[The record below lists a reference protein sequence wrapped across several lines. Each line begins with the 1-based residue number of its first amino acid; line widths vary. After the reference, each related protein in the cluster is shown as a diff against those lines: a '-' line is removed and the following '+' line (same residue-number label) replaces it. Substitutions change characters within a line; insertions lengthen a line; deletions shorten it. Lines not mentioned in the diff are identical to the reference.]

1 MRSGNAEMDSVVLLV
16 SLELNSLII
25 SDQRPQAISF
35 AAQIDWNL
43 RIKRLFHRVIA

>member
-1 MRSGNAEMDSVVLLV
+1 MRSGNAEMNSVVLLV
-16 SLELNSLII
+16 SLELNSLLI

-35 AAQIDWNL
+35 AAQNDWNL